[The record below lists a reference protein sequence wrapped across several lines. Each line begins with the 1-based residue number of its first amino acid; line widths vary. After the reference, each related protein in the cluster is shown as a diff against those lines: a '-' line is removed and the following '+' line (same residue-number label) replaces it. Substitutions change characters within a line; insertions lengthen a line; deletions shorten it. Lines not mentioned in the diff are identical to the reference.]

1 MIQIIYINILYQH
14 LGNTQSCS
22 SYRGHRVFMNL
33 GHLTRTSES
42 KLELKNCTYSFDN
55 SVALNVEDPVLLKY
69 WEINKNMSE
78 EFIQTSN

>member
-1 MIQIIYINILYQH
+1 
-14 LGNTQSCS
+14 
-22 SYRGHRVFMNL
+22 MNL